1 MTTPSIWLTRHIQA
15 LLSALGRVL
24 RRPMASLLTTVVIGI
39 ALSFPATLWLLVK
52 NAEQVTGGIAEAIDI
67 TVYLKTEVPLEEAEK
82 LAASLKLRNTI
93 DEVTLIPAEQ
103 GLLEFRD
110 RSGFGA
116 ALDALPENPLPHVL
130 VLRPAADHSSADK
143 VEALKTDLAGFPEVE
158 AAQVDT
164 QWVRRLSAILQM
176 LEDLFAAI
184 ALMLGVGVLAVI
196 GNVTR
201 LEIGARRA
209 EIEVNKLVGGSNAFV
224 RRPFLYEGLLFG
236 AIGGLIAL
244 AITQAVMFA
253 LDIPVARLATLYGSE
268 FRLSGLGAAEAAT
281 LLLVGA
287 GLGLT
292 GAWLGAARH
301 LSRIEARG

>member
-209 EIEVNKLVGGSNAFV
+209 EIEVTKLVGGSNAFV

-253 LDIPVARLATLYGSE
+253 LDIPVARLDTLYGSE

>member
-1 MTTPSIWLTRHIQA
+1 MITPSIWFTRHIQA
-15 LLSALGRVL
+15 LLAALGRVL

-52 NAEQVTGGIAEAIDI
+52 NAEQVTGGIVEAIDV

-82 LAASLKLRNTI
+82 LATSLKLRSTI

-130 VLRPAADHSSADK
+130 VLRPAAAHSSADE
-143 VEALKTDLAGFPEVE
+143 VEALKSDLAGFPEVE

-164 QWVRRLSAILQM
+164 QWVRRLAAILQM

-209 EIEVNKLVGGSNAFV
+209 EIEVTKLVGGSNAFV

-236 AIGGLIAL
+236 ALGGLIAL
-244 AITQAVMFA
+244 AITQGVMFA
-253 LDIPVARLATLYGSE
+253 LDLPVARLATLYGSE
-268 FRLSGLGAAEAAT
+268 FRLAGLGATEAAT
-281 LLLVGA
+281 LLLLGA

>member
-1 MTTPSIWLTRHIQA
+1 MITPSIWFTRHMQA

-52 NAEQVTGGIAEAIDI
+52 NAEQVTGGIAEAVDI

-82 LAASLKLRNTI
+82 LAASLKLRNSI

-130 VLRPAADHSSADK
+130 VLRPSTAHSSADE

-164 QWVRRLSAILQM
+164 QWVRRLAAILQM
-176 LEDLFAAI
+176 LEDLFRAI

-209 EIEVNKLVGGSNAFV
+209 EIEVTKLVGGSNAFV

-268 FRLSGLGAAEAAT
+268 FRLAGLGAADAAA
-281 LLLVGA
+281 LLLLGA
-287 GLGLT
+287 GLGLA

>member
-196 GNVTR
+196 GNMTR

-209 EIEVNKLVGGSNAFV
+209 EIEVTKLVGGSNAFV

>member
-143 VEALKTDLAGFPEVE
+143 VEALKTDVAGFPEVE

-209 EIEVNKLVGGSNAFV
+209 EIEVTKLVGGSNAFV

>member
-201 LEIGARRA
+201 LELGARRA
-209 EIEVNKLVGGSNAFV
+209 EIEVTKLVGGSNAFV

>member
-1 MTTPSIWLTRHIQA
+1 MTTPSIWFTRHIQA

-52 NAEQVTGGIAEAIDI
+52 NAEQVTGGIAEAVDI

-130 VLRPAADHSSADK
+130 VLRPAATHSSADE
-143 VEALKTDLAGFPEVE
+143 VEALKGDLAGFPEVE

-164 QWVRRLSAILQM
+164 QWVRRLAAILQM

-196 GNVTR
+196 GNMTR

-209 EIEVNKLVGGSNAFV
+209 EIEVTKLVGGSNAFV

-268 FRLSGLGAAEAAT
+268 FRLAGLVAAEAAT

-287 GLGLT
+287 CLGLA

>member
-1 MTTPSIWLTRHIQA
+1 MTAPSIWLTRHVQA

-82 LAASLKLRNTI
+82 LAASLKLRSTI

-130 VLRPAADHSSADK
+130 VLRPATAHSSADEI
-143 VEALKTDLAGFPEVE
+143 EALKTDLAGFPEVE

-164 QWVRRLSAILQM
+164 QWVRRLAAILQM
-176 LEDLFAAI
+176 LEDLFTAI

-209 EIEVNKLVGGSNAFV
+209 EIEVTKLVGGSNAFV

-244 AITQAVMFA
+244 AITQSVMFA
-253 LDIPVARLATLYGSE
+253 LDIPVARLAALYGSE
-268 FRLSGLGAAEAAT
+268 FRLAGLGAAEAVT
-281 LLLVGA
+281 LLLTGA
-287 GLGLT
+287 GLGLA

>member
-1 MTTPSIWLTRHIQA
+1 
-15 LLSALGRVL
+15 
-24 RRPMASLLTTVVIGI
+24 MA
-39 ALSFPATLWLLVK
+39 
-52 NAEQVTGGIAEAIDI
+52 AE
-67 TVYLKTEVPLEEAEK
+67 
-82 LAASLKLRNTI
+82 
-93 DEVTLIPAEQ
+93 
-103 GLLEFRD
+103 
-110 RSGFGA
+110 
-116 ALDALPENPLPHVL
+116 
-130 VLRPAADHSSADK
+130 
-143 VEALKTDLAGFPEVE
+143 FPEVE

-164 QWVRRLSAILQM
+164 QWVRRLAAILQM

-196 GNVTR
+196 GNMTR

-209 EIEVNKLVGGSNAFV
+209 EIEVTKLVGGSNAFV

>member
-164 QWVRRLSAILQM
+164 HGVRRLSAILQM

-209 EIEVNKLVGGSNAFV
+209 EIEVTKLVGGSNAFV

>member
-1 MTTPSIWLTRHIQA
+1 MTAPSIWLTRHVQA

-82 LAASLKLRNTI
+82 LAASLKLRSTI
-93 DEVTLIPAEQ
+93 DEVALIPAEQ

-130 VLRPAADHSSADK
+130 VLRPATAHSSADEI
-143 VEALKTDLAGFPEVE
+143 EALKTDLAGFPEVE

-164 QWVRRLSAILQM
+164 QWVRRLAAILQM
-176 LEDLFAAI
+176 LEDLFTAI

-209 EIEVNKLVGGSNAFV
+209 EIEVTKLVGGSNAFV

-244 AITQAVMFA
+244 AITQSVMFA
-253 LDIPVARLATLYGSE
+253 LDIPVARLAALYGSE
-268 FRLSGLGAAEAAT
+268 FRLAGLGAAEAVT
-281 LLLVGA
+281 LLLTGA
-287 GLGLT
+287 GLGLA

>member
-1 MTTPSIWLTRHIQA
+1 
-15 LLSALGRVL
+15 
-24 RRPMASLLTTVVIGI
+24 
-39 ALSFPATLWLLVK
+39 
-52 NAEQVTGGIAEAIDI
+52 
-67 TVYLKTEVPLEEAEK
+67 
-82 LAASLKLRNTI
+82 
-93 DEVTLIPAEQ
+93 
-103 GLLEFRD
+103 
-110 RSGFGA
+110 
-116 ALDALPENPLPHVL
+116 LPHVL
-130 VLRPAADHSSADK
+130 VLRPAATHSSADE
-143 VEALKTDLAGFPEVE
+143 VEALKGDLAGFPEVE

-164 QWVRRLSAILQM
+164 QWVRRLAAILQM

-196 GNVTR
+196 GNMTR

-209 EIEVNKLVGGSNAFV
+209 EIEVTKLVGGSNAFV

-268 FRLSGLGAAEAAT
+268 FRLAGLGAAEAAT

-287 GLGLT
+287 CLGLA

>member
-209 EIEVNKLVGGSNAFV
+209 EIEVTTLVGGSNAFV

>member
-158 AAQVDT
+158 TAQVDT

-209 EIEVNKLVGGSNAFV
+209 EIEVTKLVGGSNAFV

>member
-1 MTTPSIWLTRHIQA
+1 MTTPSIWFTRHIQA

-52 NAEQVTGGIAEAIDI
+52 NAEQVTGGIAEAVDI

-130 VLRPAADHSSADK
+130 VLRPAATHSSADE
-143 VEALKTDLAGFPEVE
+143 VEALKGDLAGFPEVE

-164 QWVRRLSAILQM
+164 QWVRRLAAILQM

-196 GNVTR
+196 GNMTR

-209 EIEVNKLVGGSNAFV
+209 EIEVTKLVGGSNAFV

-287 GLGLT
+287 GLGLA

>member
-1 MTTPSIWLTRHIQA
+1 MTTPSIWFTRHIQA

-52 NAEQVTGGIAEAIDI
+52 NAEQVTGGIAEAVDI

-130 VLRPAADHSSADK
+130 VLRPAATHSSADE
-143 VEALKTDLAGFPEVE
+143 VEALKGDLAGFPEVE

-164 QWVRRLSAILQM
+164 QWVRRLAAILQM

-196 GNVTR
+196 GNMTR

-209 EIEVNKLVGGSNAFV
+209 EIEVTKLVGGSNAFV

-268 FRLSGLGAAEAAT
+268 FRLAGLEAAEAAT

-287 GLGLT
+287 CLGLA

>member
-209 EIEVNKLVGGSNAFV
+209 EIEVTKLVGGSNAFV

>member
-1 MTTPSIWLTRHIQA
+1 MTAPSIWLTRHVQA

-82 LAASLKLRNTI
+82 LAASLKLRSTI

-130 VLRPAADHSSADK
+130 VLRPATAHSSADEI
-143 VEALKTDLAGFPEVE
+143 EALKTDLAGFPEVE

-164 QWVRRLSAILQM
+164 QWVRRLAAILQM
-176 LEDLFAAI
+176 LEDLFTAI

-209 EIEVNKLVGGSNAFV
+209 EIEVTKLVGGSNAFV

-244 AITQAVMFA
+244 AITQSVMFA
-253 LDIPVARLATLYGSE
+253 LDIPVARLAALYGSE
-268 FRLSGLGAAEAAT
+268 FRLAGLGAAEAAT
-281 LLLVGA
+281 LLLTGA
-287 GLGLT
+287 GLGLA

>member
-1 MTTPSIWLTRHIQA
+1 MTAPSIWLTRHVQA

-82 LAASLKLRNTI
+82 LAASLKLRSTI

-130 VLRPAADHSSADK
+130 VLRPATAHSSADEI
-143 VEALKTDLAGFPEVE
+143 EALKTDLAGFPEVE

-164 QWVRRLSAILQM
+164 QWVRRLAAILQM
-176 LEDLFAAI
+176 LADLFTAI

-209 EIEVNKLVGGSNAFV
+209 EIEVTKLVGGSNAFV

-244 AITQAVMFA
+244 AITQSVMFA
-253 LDIPVARLATLYGSE
+253 LDIPVARLAALYGSE
-268 FRLSGLGAAEAAT
+268 FRLAGLGAAEAAT
-281 LLLVGA
+281 LLLTGA
-287 GLGLT
+287 GLGLA

>member
-1 MTTPSIWLTRHIQA
+1 MTTPSIWFTRHIQA

-52 NAEQVTGGIAEAIDI
+52 NAEQVTGGIAEAVDI

-130 VLRPAADHSSADK
+130 VLRPAATHSSADE
-143 VEALKTDLAGFPEVE
+143 VEALKGDLAGFPEVE

-164 QWVRRLSAILQM
+164 QWVRRLAAILQM

-196 GNVTR
+196 GNMTR

-209 EIEVNKLVGGSNAFV
+209 EIEVTKLVGGSNAFV

>member
-1 MTTPSIWLTRHIQA
+1 MTAPSIWLTRHVQA

-82 LAASLKLRNTI
+82 LAASLKLRSTI
-93 DEVTLIPAEQ
+93 DEVALIPAEQ

-130 VLRPAADHSSADK
+130 VLRPATAHSSADEI
-143 VEALKTDLAGFPEVE
+143 EALKTDLAGFPEVE

-164 QWVRRLSAILQM
+164 QWVRRLAAILQM
-176 LEDLFAAI
+176 LEDLFTAI

-209 EIEVNKLVGGSNAFV
+209 EIEVTKLVGGSNAFV

-244 AITQAVMFA
+244 AITQSVMFA
-253 LDIPVARLATLYGSE
+253 LDIPVARLAALYGSE
-268 FRLSGLGAAEAAT
+268 FRLAGLGAAEAAT
-281 LLLVGA
+281 LLLTGA
-287 GLGLT
+287 GLGLA

>member
-1 MTTPSIWLTRHIQA
+1 
-15 LLSALGRVL
+15 
-24 RRPMASLLTTVVIGI
+24 MASLLTTVVIGI

-209 EIEVNKLVGGSNAFV
+209 EIEVTKLVGGSNAFV